1 MRAAAFFQH
10 GGPEVLTVTD
20 LPTPTPGPGEVRI
33 VVHAVALNHLDLFVR
48 RGLPTLKL
56 PLPHVGGSDIAG
68 TLDQIGDGV
77 TGWQVGDAVV
87 ANPSLPCLACDM
99 CRAGQQPL
107 CDDYKI
113 IGEHVHGG
121 LAEYVVVPAHR
132 LHPKPERLDFVQAA
146 AVPLVF
152 ETAWRAL
159 VTRAAVRP
167 GETVLV
173 LGAGGGVA
181 SAAVQIARLA
191 GARVIAVTSSPER
204 AERVR
209 ALGAD
214 VVIDRN
220 AESWSKAVWQATGK
234 RGADVVVENVGAA
247 TWRDSLRSAARLGRI
262 VTYGATT
269 GPTPET
275 DIRFIFW
282 KQLTILG
289 STMSTDAEF
298 AAVMGAI
305 ASGGLEPV
313 VGVVLPLDE
322 VQRAHE
328 MLEAGQVFGKAVLQ
342 VR

>member
-10 GGPEVLTVTD
+10 GGPEVLAVTD
-20 LPTPTPGPGEVRI
+20 LPTPTPGHGEVRI
-33 VVHAVALNHLDLFVR
+33 AVHAVALNHLDLFVR
-48 RGLPTLKL
+48 NGLPSLKL
-56 PLPHVGGSDIAG
+56 PLPHIGGSDIAG
-68 TLDQIGDGV
+68 TVDAVGEGV
-77 TGWQVGDAVV
+77 TDWQAGDAVIV
-87 ANPSLPCLACDM
+87 NPSLPCLACAM
-99 CRAGQQPL
+99 CRAGEHPL

-132 LHPKPERLDFVQAA
+132 LYPKPDRLDFTQAA
-146 AVPLVF
+146 AVPLAF

-159 VTRAAVRP
+159 VTRAAVRA

-181 SAAVQIARLA
+181 TAAVQIAKLA
-191 GARVIAVTSSPER
+191 GAHVIAVTSSPAR

-214 VVIDRN
+214 IVIDRN
-220 AESWSKAVWQATGK
+220 AEPWSKAVWRATAK

-247 TWRDSLRSAARLGRI
+247 TWRDSLRAAARLGRI

-275 DIRFIFW
+275 DIRYVFW
-282 KQLTILG
+282 KQLVILG

-298 AAVMGAI
+298 AAAMGAV
-305 ASGGLEPV
+305 AAGRLEPV
-313 VGVVLPLDE
+313 VGAVLPLDE
-322 VQRAHE
+322 IRHAHE
-328 MLEAGQVFGKAVLQ
+328 LLEAGAAFGKIVLQ